1 MFLKE
6 SRTENSI
13 KNVKISTVIYF
24 FSILLQFINRTF
36 FLKFLSINYLGI
48 NGLFSNVLSLLNLT
62 ELGIGSAMAFALY
75 EPCSCENQ
83 KLIKQIMYL
92 YKKVYIV
99 LGIIILIVGI
109 IITPF
114 LDFFIE
120 TPPQNIGNYHLY
132 YVLYV
137 INISISYFYTYKRS
151 LIICYQKQYISSIT
165 TFLKNLF
172 ICIFQIITLY
182 LTRSYVV
189 YLIVQII
196 FTFLENIFISRIAD
210 KMYPFLEEK
219 TTFPPKS
226 IINNIKKNVLAMSFH
241 KIGSVIV
248 TGTDNLIIT
257 KFVSLSATGIYSNY
271 LIIISSINSFLTQ
284 IFSSITA
291 SVGNLISEKDE
302 NKIYSVFKNILFLN
316 FLLYLITSGGMFIIF
331 NDFIT
336 IWLGEQYTFSLYIVF
351 FICLN
356 FFSAGMRKTILT
368 FKDAS
373 GLFWNDRYKPI
384 AEGIGNIVLSIPLTI
399 YLGISGTFI
408 GTIITNIFIAS
419 IIEGY
424 VLYKYLFKKDIKKYF
439 FDIFKYYVVYF
450 IYFLILIIF
459 NNIISFNALLNI
471 FLKGICCILSFVL
484 TILFFVR
491 TEEYKYSKNLFK
503 EKILKKAIRFV
514 NLYKGVC
521 K

>member
-1 MFLKE
+1 M
-6 SRTENSI
+6 
-13 KNVKISTVIYF
+13 V
-24 FSILLQFINRTF
+24 
-36 FLKFLSINYLGI
+36 
-48 NGLFSNVLSLLNLT
+48 
-62 ELGIGSAMAFALY
+62 FALY
-75 EPCSCENQ
+75 EPCSQENQ
-83 KLIKQIMYL
+83 QLIKQIMYL
-92 YKKVYIV
+92 YKKVYIT
-99 LGIIILIVGI
+99 LGVVILIVGI

-172 ICIFQIITLY
+172 ICIFQIIALY
-182 LTRSYVV
+182 LTRNYVV
-189 YLIVQII
+189 YLIVQTT
-196 FTFLENIFISRIAD
+196 FTFLENIFISKIAD
-210 KMYPFLEEK
+210 KMYPFLKEK
-219 TTFPPKS
+219 TTFPPNN

-257 KFVSLSATGIYSNY
+257 KFVSLSATGMYSNY

-302 NKIYSVFKNILFLN
+302 NKIYHVFKNILFLN
-316 FLLYLITSGGMFIIF
+316 FLLYLITSGGMFIVF

-336 IWLGEQYTFSLYIVF
+336 IWLGEQYTFSSYIVF

-399 YLGISGTFI
+399 HLGISGTFI

-424 VLYKYLFKKDIKKYF
+424 ILYRYLFKTNIKKYF
-439 FDIFKYYVVYF
+439 FVMFKYYMTYF
-450 IYFLILIIF
+450 IYFIILIFF
-459 NNIISFNALLNI
+459 NKIINFNSLINI
-471 FLKGICCILSFVL
+471 FLKVICCIIGFIVIISF
-484 TILFFVR
+484 FSK
-491 TEEYKYSKNLFK
+491 TEEYAYSTKLLK
-503 EKILKKAIRFV
+503 ERILKK
-514 NLYKGVC
+514 
-521 K
+521 

>member
-302 NKIYSVFKNILFLN
+302 NKIYSVFKNILFLYDAEYYN
-316 FLLYLITSGGMFIIF
+316 LVEMINMYFSQIKSHAVILKLIGIFVGFFILSIV
-331 NDFIT
+331 
-336 IWLGEQYTFSLYIVF
+336 FSLKKSLKISFAVLLSLLFAISIFSILSIDINIFAVF
-351 FICLN
+351 GFILAGAVGIDYAVLMLN
-356 FFSAGMRKTILT
+356 ENINELDRYFGIFTSALTSMVSFVILT
-368 FKDAS
+368 TSATYAVFTF
-373 GLFWNDRYKPI
+373 GLSV
-384 AEGIGNIVLSIPLTI
+384 ALS
-399 YLGISGTFI
+399 
-408 GTIITNIFIAS
+408 
-419 IIEGY
+419 
-424 VLYKYLFKKDIKKYF
+424 LF
-439 FDIFKYYVVYF
+439 
-450 IYFLILIIF
+450 
-459 NNIISFNALLNI
+459 I
-471 FLKGICCILSFVL
+471 FLYILP
-484 TILFFVR
+484 LFAF
-491 TEEYKYSKNLFK
+491 YN
-503 EKILKKAIRFV
+503 KKAGI
-514 NLYKGVC
+514 NPHN
-521 K
+521 

>member
-1 MFLKE
+1 MKE

-13 KNVKISTVIYF
+13 KNVKISTIIYF
-24 FSILLQFINRTF
+24 LSILLQFINRTF
-36 FLKFLSINYLGI
+36 FLRFLSIDYLGI
-48 NGLFSNVLSLLNLT
+48 NGLFSNILSLLNLT

-75 EPCSCENQ
+75 EPCSCENHN
-83 KLIKQIMYL
+83 LIKQIMYL
-92 YKKVYIV
+92 YKKIYIV
-99 LGIIILIVGI
+99 LGIVILIVGI

-114 LDFFIE
+114 LDFFID
-120 TPPQNIGNYHLY
+120 TPSQHIGNYHLY
-132 YVLYV
+132 YILYV
-137 INISISYFYTYKRS
+137 ISISISYFYTYKRS

-172 ICIFQIITLY
+172 ICGFQIIMLY
-182 LTRSYVV
+182 FTRNYVV
-189 YLIVQII
+189 YLVVQII
-196 FTFLENIFISRIAD
+196 FTYLENMFISRIAD
-210 KMYPFLEEK
+210 KMYPFLKEK
-219 TTFPPKS
+219 TTFPSKE
-226 IINNIKKNVLAMSFH
+226 IINNIKKNVLAMSMH

-271 LIIISSINSFLTQ
+271 LIIISSVNSFLTQ

-291 SVGNLISEKDE
+291 SVGNLIYEKNE
-302 NKIYSVFKNILFLN
+302 NKIYYVFKNILFLN
-316 FLLYLITSGGMFIIF
+316 FLLYLITSGGMYIIF

-336 IWLGEQYTFSLYIVF
+336 IWIGKQYTFSSCIVF

-356 FFSAGMRKTILT
+356 LFSSGLRKTVLT

-384 AEGIGNIVLSIPLTI
+384 AEGISNIILSIPLTI

-424 VLYKYLFKKDIKKYF
+424 VLYIHLFKKDIKNYF
-439 FDIFKYYVVYF
+439 LDIFKYYVL
-450 IYFLILIIF
+450 YFLYLFILTVF
-459 NNIISFNALLNI
+459 NDFINFNILLNI
-471 FLKGICCILSFVL
+471 FIKGIFSILIFVLIILSFV
-484 TILFFVR
+484 T
-491 TEEYKYSKNLFK
+491 TEEYKYSKKLFK
-503 EKILKKAIRFV
+503 ERILKIH
-514 NLYKGVC
+514 N
-521 K
+521 